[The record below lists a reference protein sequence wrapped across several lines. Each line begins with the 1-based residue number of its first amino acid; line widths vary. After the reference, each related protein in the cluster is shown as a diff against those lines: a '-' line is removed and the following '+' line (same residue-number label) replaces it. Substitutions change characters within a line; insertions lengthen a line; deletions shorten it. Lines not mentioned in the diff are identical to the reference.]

1 MHLRKKLKL
10 TLIPLLLCV
19 ILLFSASY
27 AWLVLALTPEVTSV
41 ETNVG
46 SNGSLEIAL
55 LSRETYTDPI
65 TIRTGIGESAVVQEA
80 TESNLYWGNVI
91 DLTHEGYGLREI
103 SLLPSRLNLYLG
115 DDGGYTL
122 RSDMLKT
129 AGYGIDGRITLLEGE
144 TVSAVFEEKKFTFHT
159 DGQNYGLRAIGSIS
173 NLTSQQIALAGAR
186 TQSQSYTTAASRS
199 VKTAWREAGSDVVTL
214 LYQVYCIKKTELTP
228 EDMMA
233 IRTLAEKLEKPVKH
247 IDLALR
253 QGVVGLAASQIR
265 NEEQFR
271 TTAEKLYDTSVP
283 LAQTV
288 LELPL
293 EIPEEY
299 GSWIAELGTIQ
310 WELKNVIQRC
320 EELSAGA
327 QWSEAEPLLDKLLDA
342 DKAHLGEYRLTN
354 RKAYRDMEKYN
365 GIVLEPNAGILA
377 RLAAYCGN
385 YSAFCNW
392 AGNVTVEARTADPEQ
407 TPRLLQ
413 VAENLEN
420 LKAAAGGWTRA
431 NLDMLYGYAI
441 DMAFRCNMES
451 ELLLQTAAVQ
461 RVSETTLEPVA
472 QGGGSYMRF
481 SSGDMDTELQLAL
494 MDCIRVGFVDDQ
506 NMLIAL
512 AKLDTAQYQ
521 QQGDDMIAPLCLFD
535 FTVDEQGL
543 ILVGQSRGE
552 NAPIVSLSQNTPAV
566 LTAVVWLDGDIVTN
580 ASAGYSTERS
590 MSGVLNLQFASS
602 ADLDPL
608 ETMLK
613 NKK

>member
-27 AWLVLALTPEVTSV
+27 AWLVLSLTPEVTSV

-55 LSRETYTDPI
+55 LSEETYADPI
-65 TIRTGIGESAVVQEA
+65 LIRTGVGESAVVQEA
-80 TESNLYWGNVI
+80 TTSNQYWGNVI
-91 DLTHEGYGLREI
+91 DLTHEGYGLHEI
-103 SLLPSRLNLYLG
+103 SLLPARLNLYAG
-115 DDGGYTL
+115 ENGRYRL

-129 AGYGIDGRITLLEGE
+129 AGYGTDGRIALLEAE
-144 TVSAVFEEKKFTFHT
+144 TVSAVFEENKFTFHT
-159 DGQNYGLRAIGSIS
+159 DGQKYGLRGIGSIS

-186 TQSQSYTTAASRS
+186 TQTQSYTTAASRS
-199 VKTAWREAGSDVVTL
+199 VKTAWREAGSDVITL
-214 LYQVYCIKKTELTP
+214 LAQVYCFDKTKLTP
-228 EDMMA
+228 EDMTA
-233 IRTLAEKLEKPVKH
+233 IRTLAQKLERPVEH
-247 IDLALR
+247 IDLCLR

-265 NEEQFR
+265 NEDQFR
-271 TTAEKLYDTSVP
+271 TAAEKLYDTSIP
-283 LAQTV
+283 LGQTV

-293 EIPEEY
+293 ELPEEY
-299 GSWIAELGTIQ
+299 MSWIAEVGTIR
-310 WELKNVIQRC
+310 WELEDVIRCC

-327 QWSEAEPLLDKLLDA
+327 PWSEAEPLLDKLLNA

-354 RKAYRDMEKYN
+354 KKAYRDMEKYN
-365 GIVLEPNAGILA
+365 GIVLQPDAGILA
-377 RLAAYCGN
+377 RTAAYCGN
-385 YSAFCNW
+385 FSAFCNW

-413 VAENLEN
+413 VAENLTN

-441 DMAFRCNMES
+441 DMAFRCNVES
-451 ELLLQTAAVQ
+451 DLLLQTAGIQ
-461 RVSETTLEPVA
+461 RVSETTMEPVA

-481 SSGDMDTELQLAL
+481 SSGDMEEEQQLMM

-506 NMLIAL
+506 NVLVAL
-512 AKLDTAQYQ
+512 AKLDTTQYQ
-521 QQGDDMIAPLCLFD
+521 KQRDDMTAPLCLFD
-535 FTVDEQGL
+535 FTVDERGL
-543 ILVGQSRGE
+543 IHVGQSRGE

-580 ASAGYSTERS
+580 ASVGYSADRS
-590 MSGVLNLQFASS
+590 MSGVLNLQFSSS
-602 ADLDPL
+602 ADLNSMEMP
-608 ETMLK
+608 LK
-613 NKK
+613 NGK